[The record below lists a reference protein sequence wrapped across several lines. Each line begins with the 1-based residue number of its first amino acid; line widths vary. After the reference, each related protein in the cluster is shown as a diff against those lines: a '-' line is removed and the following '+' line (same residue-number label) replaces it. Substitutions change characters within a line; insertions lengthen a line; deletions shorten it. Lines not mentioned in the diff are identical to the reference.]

1 MENDIEYMT
10 SAYRLLYEIETILKA
25 NIQSILFEKYSVN
38 WDRAPELTK
47 PLDKMFFYDIV
58 NFYYASPICKDIF
71 KYEEIQRLHSLR
83 DVRNDVAHMSVLS
96 TKQFDLL
103 CSCRDLV
110 RRIQRQVVID

>member
-10 SAYRLLYEIETILKA
+10 SAYRILYEIETILKA
-25 NIQSILFEKYSVN
+25 NIQSTLFEKYSVN

-47 PLDKMFFYDIV
+47 PLDKMFYHDIVTFYDH
-58 NFYYASPICKDIF
+58 SPICKGIF
-71 KYEEIQRLHSLR
+71 TNDEIYRLFSLR

-103 CSCRDLV
+103 CNCRDLV
-110 RRIQRQVVID
+110 KRIERQVVMD